1 MDLSRDEV
9 SLIEQKISMADDLD
23 VDELIDLINKKEA
36 YTKEIISINAT
47 LRNAL
52 SEDDAKKYQSEI
64 DSAEQQIGEL
74 KLRLININN
83 ALETDTLKMQAL
95 MVKKRKYA

>member
-1 MDLSRDEV
+1 
-9 SLIEQKISMADDLD
+9 MADDLD

-83 ALETDTLKMQAL
+83 ALETDTLKNASSYG
-95 MVKKRKYA
+95 KKRKYA